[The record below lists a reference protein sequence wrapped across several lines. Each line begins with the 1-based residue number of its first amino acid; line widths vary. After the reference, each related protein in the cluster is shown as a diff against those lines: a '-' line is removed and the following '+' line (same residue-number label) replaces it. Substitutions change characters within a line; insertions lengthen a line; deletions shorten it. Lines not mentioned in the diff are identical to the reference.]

1 MNGGL
6 RNQCKQHTRTDL
18 KNRDSLRHRNV
29 SDGTIRRS
37 TCRPNTTMLINFDFP
52 LAEEIIRNV
61 DAALAEDIGPGDLTA
76 SLVPGDRQVKA
87 TVISRETGVLCG
99 TAWFDECVTRLDPQA
114 RVNWHAEDGD
124 RIAANQ
130 LLCTIE
136 ANGRALLS
144 AERSALN
151 FLQLLSAVAS
161 KARIYADEIAST
173 KAQVVDTRKTLPGLR
188 IAQKFAVRCGGGG
201 NHRLALWDAILIK
214 ENHIHAAGGIAQAM
228 AAARIVAAQ
237 AGQRC
242 KFIQIE
248 VESLEE
254 LQTALVA
261 GASMILLDNFTLAMM
276 REAAAINAGRA
287 VLEASGNVSLET
299 IRGIAETGV
308 DRISVGAL
316 TKDVKA
322 LDLSMRFIG

>member
-1 MNGGL
+1 M
-6 RNQCKQHTRTDL
+6 
-18 KNRDSLRHRNV
+18 S
-29 SDGTIRRS
+29 IE
-37 TCRPNTTMLINFDFP
+37 FDYP
-52 LAEEIIRNV
+52 LTAEISRNV
-61 DAALAEDIGPGDLTA
+61 DAALAEDIGAGDLTA
-76 SLVPGDRQVKA
+76 SLVPGDRQVTA
-87 TVISRETGVLCG
+87 TVISREPGVLCG
-99 TAWFDECVTRLDPQA
+99 TAWFDECVRRLDPQA
-114 RVNWHAEDGD
+114 RVTWQAADGE

-130 LLCTIE
+130 LLCSIE
-136 ANGRALLS
+136 GNGRALLT

-161 KARIYADEIAST
+161 KARIYADEIAGT
-173 KAQVVDTRKTLPGLR
+173 GAQVVDTRKTLPGLR

-228 AAARIVAAQ
+228 AAARRVAEQ
-237 AGQRC
+237 AAGRC

-248 VESLEE
+248 VESLDE
-254 LQTALVA
+254 LHA
-261 GASMILLDNFTLAMM
+261 GLAADATMILLDNFTLDML
-276 REAAAINAGRA
+276 REAARINAGRA
-287 VLEASGNVSLET
+287 MLEASGNVSLET

-322 LDLSMRFIG
+322 LDLSMRFVG